1 MNEYEFLLIK
11 ESESVELYAVQT
23 KILNSQTEE
32 NLKVMQLAL
41 LQCKSPIENYE
52 RAIQLLK
59 LKADGFE
66 DIRIGIIGFY
76 LSLLWSNNIDNVFR
90 ENMRL
95 LYGQS
100 SSYFQSLVEYLF
112 ALECYY
118 SNDYN
123 STLVYLNKSIAL
135 CDQHVC
141 NYMLMSKLCHT
152 AEKKEFLKL
161 AKNNIQTL
169 SQCESAEFIPCPDDY
184 IEEFVSGRTMP
195 IDTFNSLTC
204 KY

>member
-1 MNEYEFLLIK
+1 MNAYEFLLIK

-95 LYGQS
+95 LYGKS

-118 SNDYN
+118 SNDYK

-141 NYMLMSKLCHT
+141 NYMLMSKLCRT
-152 AEKKEFLKL
+152 AENKAFLKL

-184 IEEFVSGRTMP
+184 IEEFVSGRMMP
-195 IDTFNSLTC
+195 MDTFNSLTC